1 MSFEAKQDL
10 QVESIGNRQDRVRPN
25 RDASEEM
32 LKAPDLIAEYWISR
46 GISDEMPDVS
56 DSAFQIARILTS
68 DRENLADKESPGAP
82 ERRDWKNLYCC
93 GQIQDRLLAPA
104 GSAPHQTARSALKS
118 ILQKHHARV
127 KSGQDRLLD
136 LRDF

>member
-10 QVESIGNRQDRVRPN
+10 QVESIGNMQDRVRPSLN
-25 RDASEEM
+25 ASEEM
-32 LKAPDLIAEYWISR
+32 REAPGLIAEHWFSR
-46 GISDEMPDVS
+46 RTSEEVDVS
-56 DSAFQIARILTS
+56 DSASQSVRILAS
-68 DRENLADKESPGAP
+68 DRENLAHKESPLPP
-82 ERRDWKNLYCC
+82 ERRDWSTLYGC
-93 GQIQDRLLAPA
+93 GQIEDRLLAPV
-104 GSAPHQTARSALKS
+104 GSASGKTARSALKS